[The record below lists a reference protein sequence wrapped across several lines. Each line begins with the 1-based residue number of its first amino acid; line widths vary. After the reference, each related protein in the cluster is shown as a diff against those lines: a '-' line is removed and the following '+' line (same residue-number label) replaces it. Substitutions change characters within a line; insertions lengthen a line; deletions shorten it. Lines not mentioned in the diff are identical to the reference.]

1 MIRIIILIDALLQCR
16 ICKPHPG
23 PALDHSTRKS
33 DMKKLLLPALLVL
46 APAQAHHVWIEQDG
60 KTATLQFGEFGD
72 NLRETSPG
80 LLDKFVTPSATL
92 VGPRGEQP
100 LKLTKTAQG
109 FVLSRTAA
117 PGEAIVVEEASYPY
131 FENTRDG
138 KTTRLAWTPAARYVT
153 TFIAQEPKLTF
164 DIVPTGQQGQFR
176 VVYKGQPAPK
186 VKVSAV
192 IPNGWSKEATTDENG
207 LVRFDLPW
215 QGNYVIE
222 AHFED
227 KHPGERNGKA
237 YDTASFVTALSFRHA
252 SGAPALA
259 AGPAATPSK

>member
-1 MIRIIILIDALLQCR
+1 
-16 ICKPHPG
+16 
-23 PALDHSTRKS
+23 
-33 DMKKLLLPALLVL
+33 MKKLLLPALLAFAAL
-46 APAQAHHVWIEQDG
+46 APAQAHHVWIEQEG
-60 KTATLQFGEFGD
+60 QTATLQFGEFGD

-80 LLDKFVTPSATL
+80 LLDKFVTPTATL

-100 LKLTKTAQG
+100 LKLTKTPRG

-117 PGEAIVVEEASYPY
+117 PGEAIVVEEAGYPY
-131 FENTRDG
+131 FENTRENTRDG

-153 TFIAQEPKLTF
+153 TFDAQEPKLTF

-176 VVYKGQPAPK
+176 VVYKGQPASK
-186 VKVSAV
+186 VKVGAV
-192 IPNGWSKEATTDENG
+192 IPNGWSKEAITDENG

-215 QGNYVIE
+215 QGTYVIE

-237 YDTASFVTALSFRHA
+237 YDSASFVTALSFRHA

-259 AGPAATPSK
+259 AGPAAAPSK